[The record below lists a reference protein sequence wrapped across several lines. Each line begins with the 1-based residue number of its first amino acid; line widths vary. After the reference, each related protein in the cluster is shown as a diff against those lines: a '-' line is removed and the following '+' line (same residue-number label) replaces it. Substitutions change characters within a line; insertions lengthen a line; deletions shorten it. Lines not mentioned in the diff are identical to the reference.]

1 MTASPGFIYSQH
13 EGVGTIRLDREA
25 QHNRIDPADLDSL
38 RATLAEVARDESAIA
53 LVITGTGAKTFSSG
67 YTLSALANGSIDR
80 SFEAF
85 LNELE
90 ALPVTTICAL
100 NGSVYG
106 GATDLALC
114 CDIRLGVEGSRMF
127 MPAARI
133 GLHYYPDGMR
143 RYVRELGPTHA
154 KRLLLTG
161 IAIDAAEMLRIGY
174 LTELVAADRL
184 AERVDF
190 YTDALKSCE
199 ADAVRSMKKQLLAIA
214 AGDAQALTDRTAHEA
229 SLRDPRL
236 AQRIAALKK

>member
-1 MTASPGFIYSQH
+1 MTASPGFIFSQRD
-13 EGVGTIRLDREA
+13 GVRTIRLAREE
-25 QHNRIDPADLDSL
+25 QHNRIDPADLGAL
-38 RATLAEVARDESAIA
+38 RATLAEIAKDENAVA
-53 LVITGTGAKTFSSG
+53 LVVTGTGAKTFSSG
-67 YTLSALANGSIDR
+67 YTLSALANGSIDK

-90 ALPVTTICAL
+90 SLPVTTICAL

-143 RYVRELGPTHA
+143 RYIRELGLMQA
-154 KRLLLTG
+154 RRLFLTG
-161 IAIDAAEMLRIGY
+161 ITIDAHEMLRIGY
-174 LTELVAADRL
+174 LTELVAADQLVART
-184 AERVDF
+184 DF
-190 YTDALKSCE
+190 YVEALKSCE

-214 AGDAQALTDRTAHEA
+214 AGDAHALTDRTTHEA
-229 SLRDPRL
+229 SLLNPRL
-236 AQRIAALKK
+236 AQKIAALKR